1 VKATAA
7 PRQGFAFGGGI
18 WHATFTSEECQFIF
32 DLCVACGFL
41 VCNHQGGDAESPM
54 FVVPQGTHRL
64 DDIAELDPD
73 GSYRFVNT
81 ADELRAALTGDLEH
95 FVAYRNSVLGA
106 DAD

>member
-1 VKATAA
+1 
-7 PRQGFAFGGGI
+7 
-18 WHATFTSEECQFIF
+18 
-32 DLCVACGFL
+32 
-41 VCNHQGGDAESPM
+41 M

-81 ADELRAALTGDLEH
+81 ADELRAAFTGDLEH